1 MPTNKQGHRL
11 SRWRERCLAAIATA
25 LLVPALAAV
34 SATESGPAAAAASA
48 ADGDPSLLDEAAA
61 TALAAQTGEPVEVT
75 ARASDH
81 QRVLANGD
89 GTLTAEITAGI
100 SRVQR
105 GGGWVDASSRLVKRA
120 DGSIGPAAASSMIS
134 FSPGGAAHPLA
145 RIEEGGQWLELDW
158 PGALSV
164 PVISGAKATYA
175 NVLPD
180 VDLITESGVDGF
192 STFVVIKSAAAAADS
207 RLARI
212 GFSWAASRGL
222 SLSEEGGGLVAKD
235 SAGQRVFGGPVPRM
249 WDSTGARTQDVPAT
263 AALGELEGDVGNAL
277 GDVTDEPEGALS
289 APIDLSVTGAT
300 VTLTPDP
307 HLLGDPGV
315 TFPLV
320 IDPTVS
326 SSWGD
331 SETYWTMVWSDG
343 LEFANNPTEH
353 ARVGYDGWSSA
364 TKKSRVFYRFDT
376 DAFRGSGTEVSSAV
390 FAHRNIHSPQH
401 DCSNNSYGPSV
412 ELWRTGATSSS
423 TTWSNQPSWVSKQSS
438 RDWAH
443 GHEDYCPGYDRVE
456 WTGTS
461 AARDAV
467 DHNWSTLTLG
477 LRSADESDRDGW
489 RKYDNI
495 SGSYPVLTVTFNR
508 PPNTPASAQ
517 INGNA
522 GCGST
527 RFVNTSKPTFSAVVS
542 DPDGGNLETDF
553 EVSTTLG
560 SAGTRELD
568 TDTSLAAT
576 SSGNRATY
584 TSTTALPDGPHH
596 WRVRA
601 GDSGGLWSDY
611 GPNPSCGFTIDTAP
625 PAAPVVSPLSASFT
639 VGVAGQVEVDS
650 PSTDVTEYWWGV
662 NSDVADRGPVAV
674 SNGAAATISFT
685 PTKFGP
691 SWIVAVAKD
700 RAGNASPMSS
710 PSPPCSIQPCTGRVD
725 FRVGGTSAPNGQWRL
740 DGNGNATVGGKDLT
754 FAGGFSW
761 VDGRWGVDDF
771 GNPLDPTDKAVS
783 VNGSTGA
790 GATTAPGPVDSTQP
804 FTVAAWVKLTA
815 AVPPTSNAFALCEEG
830 TYRCAFYLGVNGS
843 LGAWAAAG
851 LWDDTN
857 TASPAPAFALG
868 PPAQV
873 GTWTHLVSAYDASAR
888 SLKLYVNGVP
898 VATTTLPHQ
907 PFKANGP
914 FVVGSGQYQGNP
926 YSLFPGVI
934 DEIRVYPGL
943 LDDSQIS
950 TLYFEHRP

>member
-1 MPTNKQGHRL
+1 MPTTTQGHRL
-11 SRWRERCLAAIATA
+11 SRWRQRCLVLIATA

-34 SATESGPAAAAASA
+34 TATESGAAATAPPAA
-48 ADGDPSLLDEAAA
+48 GVDPSFLDEAAA
-61 TALAAQTGEPVEVT
+61 NALAAQTGGPIEVT
-75 ARASDH
+75 ALASDH
-81 QRVLANGD
+81 QRVFANGD

-105 GGGWVDASSRLVKRA
+105 DGQWVDASNQLVKRA
-120 DGSIGPAAASSMIS
+120 DGSIGPAAAASMIS
-134 FSPGGAAHPLA
+134 FSPGGAVHPLA
-145 RIEEGGQWLELDW
+145 RIQEGGQWLELDW
-158 PGALSV
+158 PDALPV
-164 PVISGAKATYA
+164 PMISGSKATYPS
-175 NVLPD
+175 VLPD

-192 STFVVIKSAAAAADS
+192 STFVVIKSAAAAEDA

-212 GFSWAASRGL
+212 GLSWAVSPGL
-222 SLSEEGGGLVAKD
+222 SLTEEGGGLVAKD
-235 SAGQRVFGGPVPRM
+235 SAGQRIFGGPAPRM
-249 WDSTGARTQDVPAT
+249 WDSTDARTQGAPGA
-263 AALGELEGDVGNAL
+263 AALGALEGDVGNRL
-277 GDVTDEPEGALS
+277 GDVTDEQDGALS
-289 APIDLSVTGAT
+289 APVDLSVSGVA
-300 VTLTPDP
+300 VNLTPDP
-307 HLLGDPGV
+307 RLLGDPGV

-390 FAHRNIHSPQH
+390 FAHRNIHSPQY

-456 WTGTS
+456 WTATA

-467 DHNWSTLTLG
+467 ENNWSTLTLG
-477 LRSADESDRDGW
+477 LRSANESDRDGW

-495 SGSYPVLTVTFNR
+495 AGSYPILTVTFNR

-517 INGNA
+517 INGSA

-527 RFVNTSKPTFSAVVS
+527 RFVNTSKPAFSAVVS

-553 EVSTTLG
+553 EVSTTLAL
-560 SAGTRELD
+560 AGTRELD
-568 TDTSLAAT
+568 TDTSLATTA
-576 SSGNRATY
+576 SGHRATY
-584 TSTTALPDGPHH
+584 SPTTALPDGPHH

-611 GPNPSCGFTIDTAP
+611 GPDPSCGFTIDTAA

-639 VGVAGQVEVDS
+639 VGVSGQVEIDS
-650 PSTDVTEYWWGV
+650 LSTDVTEYWWGL

-674 SNGAAATISFT
+674 SNGAAATINFT
-685 PTKFGP
+685 PSKFGP
-691 SWIVAVAKD
+691 SWLVAVAKD
-700 RAGNASPMSS
+700 RAGNTSSLSS
-710 PSPPCSIQPCTGRVD
+710 PSPPCSMQPCISRVD

-740 DGNGNATVGGKDLT
+740 DGNGSASVGGQDLA

-790 GATTAPGPVDSTQP
+790 AATPAPGPVDSTQP
-804 FTVAAWVKLTA
+804 FTVAAWVKLSA
-815 AVPPTSNAFALCEEG
+815 AVPPTGNAFALCQEG
-830 TYRCAFYLGVNGS
+830 TYRCAFYLGVNGPS
-843 LGAWAAAG
+843 GNWAAAG

-873 GTWTHLVSAYDASAR
+873 GAWAHLVGAYDASTR
-888 SLKLYVNGVP
+888 RLKLYVNGAP
-898 VATTTLPHQ
+898 VATTALPGQ

-914 FVVGSGQYQGNP
+914 LVVGRGQYQGNP
-926 YSLFPGVI
+926 YSFFPGVI

-950 TLYFEHRP
+950 TLFFEHRP